1 MPAVEPTLSSL
12 LESRVAARPAA
23 PSVVSDGAAVTYA
36 ELHVAVSAEAAR
48 LAARSVAGRHVVI
61 LVANSS
67 AFAVAFFAVA
77 RALGIA
83 TPLNPGLRMPEIAA
97 FVEDLAAPVVL
108 TTPDLAERLVG
119 APFDGRVLRVGE
131 ATGDLATA
139 PDPPSARDRVLCLF
153 SSGTTG
159 KPKRIERTHGQVARE
174 VKTLAATLRI
184 TGDDRVIGV
193 APFSHVNGLVRS
205 MITSLA
211 SGAVLVPVPQYERR
225 QVGQTIERHRISVFI
240 GVPFM
245 FAMLGDTRWPR
256 PVDFSSLR
264 ICVSASAPLKQE
276 TVQKF
281 HERYGIAIRQ
291 LYGTTETGSIAV
303 NVDADPLPSWESVGT
318 PLPGVD
324 VRAFSD
330 TYQPLPRGEK
340 GLLGISS
347 PSAISAYAD
356 PASGRDSFVNGWF
369 FPGDVGRCDAEGR
382 VYLEG
387 RRSLFINRG
396 GYKVN
401 PYEVEAVLERH
412 PNVREAVVV
421 GVPAEHGDQKVKAI
435 VVPAEPCT
443 EREIVDHCRVALADF
458 KVPSIVEFRSELPK
472 SPTGKLL
479 RSGL

>member
-1 MPAVEPTLSSL
+1 
-12 LESRVAARPAA
+12 
-23 PSVVSDGAAVTYA
+23 
-36 ELHVAVSAEAAR
+36 
-48 LAARSVAGRHVVI
+48 
-61 LVANSS
+61 
-67 AFAVAFFAVA
+67 
-77 RALGIA
+77 
-83 TPLNPGLRMPEIAA
+83 
-97 FVEDLAAPVVL
+97 
-108 TTPDLAERLVG
+108 
-119 APFDGRVLRVGE
+119 
-131 ATGDLATA
+131 
-139 PDPPSARDRVLCLF
+139 
-153 SSGTTG
+153 
-159 KPKRIERTHGQVARE
+159 
-174 VKTLAATLRI
+174 
-184 TGDDRVIGV
+184 
-193 APFSHVNGLVRS
+193 VNGLVRS

-211 SGAVLVPVPQYERR
+211 TGAVLVPVAQYERR

-245 FAMLGDTRWPR
+245 FAVLGDTRWPR

-264 ICVSASAPLKQE
+264 LCVSSSAPLKHE

-303 NVDADPLPSWESVGT
+303 NMDADASPSWESVGT

-324 VRAFSD
+324 VQAFSD
-330 TYQPLPRGEK
+330 TYEPLPRGEK
-340 GLLGISS
+340 GLLGIRS

-356 PASGRDSFVNGWF
+356 PATGRDSIVNGWF

-421 GVPAEHGDQKVKAI
+421 GVLAEHGDQKVKAI

-458 KVPSIVEFRSELPK
+458 KVPSIVEFRTELPK
-472 SPTGKLL
+472 SSAGKIL
-479 RSGL
+479 RSAL